1 MASIDLVRGVS
12 RRNERPSAR
21 MVARAPRTGTRT
33 VSIVVPC
40 LNEERVIGEFVAW
53 CREGLRRAGRTGQI
67 LIVDSS
73 DDDSP
78 RIAAEGGAEV
88 LRVPRR
94 GLGRAYID
102 AIPHIKG
109 DYIIMGDCDLTYD
122 FRDLGPFL

>member
-1 MASIDLVRGVS
+1 MASTDLLRGLSKRLDRRSVRKQ
-12 RRNERPSAR
+12 
-21 MVARAPRTGTRT
+21 ARAPRS

-53 CREGLRRAGRTGQI
+53 CREGLRVGGRPHQI

-78 RIAAEGGAEV
+78 RIAAEQGAEV

-102 AIPHIKG
+102 AIPHITS
-109 DYIIMGDCDLTYD
+109 DYVIMGDCDLT
-122 FRDLGPFL
+122 